1 MMRKRAALA
10 VLAGAVSVVA
20 TLVVLVPAAAPAQP
34 AAGSTTAQPPRTADG
49 RPDLQGVWSF
59 SNYTPLERP
68 LEFAGKESLTAEEA
82 AAFREARTSSFE
94 QNKAVELAYDI
105 GTWFDQGQMGS
116 RTSLI
121 VDPPDGRLPPMTS
134 GGEQRAAARAER
146 RRRFAEAEAA
156 GEYIATGPEDVGLW
170 SRCIVA
176 GNAGPPIKSGPY
188 NNAVQIFQTPDVVAL
203 LHEQIHNVRM
213 ITLGGRPQA
222 PLRQW
227 TGQSRGRWEGDTLIV
242 ETANLYGAAAASFAV
257 GAAEDVRL
265 TERFARIDDETLL
278 VRIHGGRSHDLDS
291 AVDCAVCDDE
301 GGGDLRVRVPRGE
314 PRHVRHPECRAI
326 RGERGRTRRPA
337 MTARQMGLRRDDQN
351 RNWYIILRE
360 GRKGHHA

>member
-20 TLVVLVPAAAPAQP
+20 TLVVQVPAAARAQP
-34 AAGSTTAQPPRTADG
+34 AAGSTTAHPPRTADG
-49 RPDLQGVWSF
+49 RPDVQRVWSF

-68 LEFAGKESLTAEEA
+68 LEFADKNSLTAEEA
-82 AAFREARTSSFE
+82 AAFLEARTSAFE
-94 QNKAVELAYDI
+94 ESKAFELAYDI

-134 GGEQRAAARAER
+134 GGEQRAAARAAR

-188 NNAVQIFQTPDVVAL
+188 NNTVQIFQTPDVVAL

-257 GAAEDVRL
+257 GATEDVRL
-265 TERFARIDDETLL
+265 TERFARIDDETLSYEFTVDDPTTWTRPWTAQYVMTKAAGIYEYACHEGNRGMFGIL
-278 VRIHGGRSHDLDS
+278 SAARS
-291 AVDCAVCDDE
+291 AEREA
-301 GGGDLRVRVPRGE
+301 
-314 PRHVRHPECRAI
+314 
-326 RGERGRTRRPA
+326 ERGVQR
-337 MTARQMGLRRDDQN
+337 
-351 RNWYIILRE
+351 
-360 GRKGHHA
+360 